1 MWQQVRQR
9 MCLHG
14 EVPTGGPEWLLSL
27 AFTSWLGF
35 LPLPLSLSCSVR
47 RKNWSYTEHL
57 SGIEENMP
65 RFLFVEHFNSIG
77 HSLKDVEVH
86 SSMVCGGNT
95 HRKRQ
100 KIRLI
105 FRLGTSQPRGLNA
118 LSCIRARI
126 HKNWNTV
133 IVTTVFQLTNSIDIA
148 RSPEEGLSP
157 KSLVFISTF
166 WRFSHIDR
174 YLKLC
179 KWPSA
184 HVLFNSH

>member
-57 SGIEENMP
+57 SGIEKNMP

-126 HKNWNTV
+126 HKNWNRDDCFPINEQYWHCT
-133 IVTTVFQLTNSIDIA
+133 IPWRRA
-148 RSPEEGLSP
+148 KPE
-157 KSLVFISTF
+157 KSGFHFNFL
-166 WRFSHIDR
+166 
-174 YLKLC
+174 
-179 KWPSA
+179 A
-184 HVLFNSH
+184 LFAYW